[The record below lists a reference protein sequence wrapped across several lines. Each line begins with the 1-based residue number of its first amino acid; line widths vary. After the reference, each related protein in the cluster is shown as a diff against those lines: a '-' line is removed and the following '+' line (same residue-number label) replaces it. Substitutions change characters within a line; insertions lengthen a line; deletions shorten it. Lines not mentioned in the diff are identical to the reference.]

1 MQTRNVG
8 IDAARAVALVAMMVA
23 HLTVQEGITAQV
35 LFGFPAALFAFI
47 AGVSMG
53 YMRAQPAEFIVRG
66 ILLIALHF
74 ALAPFSGSI
83 VVVLGTIGVC
93 MALLAW
99 APRWATPLLLWLA
112 CARTFGSAVLAP
124 SSWPYPPMMWA
135 TLMIA
140 GILFKRYMPLWPG
153 LVVGG
158 ALFALDVA
166 LRWTTPLPPLLDA
179 TGHTGGLMDVVGSVG
194 ASISICALCCLAQRW
209 LGWLAPLGRMPLTLY
224 CIHVLTAEW
233 LNVWVTVGGAI
244 VIAYVWLAIFQRGPL
259 ETVIRRITAVVKEN
273 NREKARS

>member
-99 APRWATPLLLWLA
+99 APRWDTPLLLWLA
-112 CARTFGSAVLAP
+112 CALTFGSAVLAP

>member
-1 MQTRNVG
+1 MQTRNLG

-23 HLTVQEGITAQV
+23 HLTVQDGITAQV

-99 APRWATPLLLWLA
+99 APRWDTPLLLWLA
-112 CARTFGSAVLAP
+112 CALTFGSAVLAP

-140 GILFKRYMPLWPG
+140 GILFKRHMPLWPG

-194 ASISICALCCLAQRW
+194 ASISICSLCCLAQRW

-244 VIAYVWLAIFQRGPL
+244 VIAYVWLAVFPRGPL

-273 NREKARS
+273 NREKVRS

>member
-23 HLTVQEGITAQV
+23 HLTVQDGITAQV

-99 APRWATPLLLWLA
+99 APRWDTPLLLLLA
-112 CARTFGSAVLAP
+112 CALAFGSAVLAP

-140 GILFKRYMPLWPG
+140 GILFKRHMPLWPG

-194 ASISICALCCLAQRW
+194 ASISICSLCCLAQRW

-244 VIAYVWLAIFQRGPL
+244 VIAYVWLAKFKRGPL

-273 NREKARS
+273 NREKVRS

>member
-8 IDAARAVALVAMMVA
+8 IDAARALALVAMMVA

-99 APRWATPLLLWLA
+99 APRWDTPLLLWLA
-112 CARTFGSAVLAP
+112 CALTFGSAVLAP

-179 TGHTGGLMDVVGSVG
+179 TGHTGGLIDVVGSVG

>member
-8 IDAARAVALVAMMVA
+8 IDTARAVALVAMMVA
-23 HLTVQEGITAQV
+23 HLTVQDGITAQV

-99 APRWATPLLLWLA
+99 APRWDTPLLLWLA
-112 CARTFGSAVLAP
+112 CALTFGSAVLAP

-140 GILFKRYMPLWPG
+140 GILFKRHMPLWPG

-179 TGHTGGLMDVVGSVG
+179 TGHTGGLIDVVGSVG
-194 ASISICALCCLAQRW
+194 ASISICSLCCLAQRW

-224 CIHVLTAEW
+224 CIHVLTSEW

-244 VIAYVWLAIFQRGPL
+244 VIAYVWLAIFKRGPL

>member
-35 LFGFPAALFAFI
+35 LCGFPAALFAFI

-99 APRWATPLLLWLA
+99 APRWDTPLLLWLA
-112 CARTFGSAVLAP
+112 CALTFGSAVLAP

>member
-23 HLTVQEGITAQV
+23 HLTVQDGITAQV

-99 APRWATPLLLWLA
+99 APRWDTPLLLWLA
-112 CARTFGSAVLAP
+112 CALTFGSAVLAP

-179 TGHTGGLMDVVGSVG
+179 TGHTGGLIDVVGSVG
-194 ASISICALCCLAQRW
+194 ASISICSLCCLAQRW

-244 VIAYVWLAIFQRGPL
+244 VIAYVWLAVFPRGPL

>member
-23 HLTVQEGITAQV
+23 HLTVQDGITAQV

-99 APRWATPLLLWLA
+99 APRWDTPLLLWLA
-112 CARTFGSAVLAP
+112 CALTFGSAVLAP

-140 GILFKRYMPLWPG
+140 GILFKRHMPLWPG

-179 TGHTGGLMDVVGSVG
+179 TGHTGGLIDVVGSVG
-194 ASISICALCCLAQRW
+194 ASISICSLCCLAQRW

-244 VIAYVWLAIFQRGPL
+244 VIAYVWLAVFPRGPL

-273 NREKARS
+273 NREKVRS

>member
-99 APRWATPLLLWLA
+99 APRWDTPLLLWLA
-112 CARTFGSAVLAP
+112 CALTFGSAVLAP

-244 VIAYVWLAIFQRGPL
+244 VIAYLWLAIFQRGPL

>member
-99 APRWATPLLLWLA
+99 APRWDTPLLLWLA
-112 CARTFGSAVLAP
+112 SALTFGSAVLAP

>member
-23 HLTVQEGITAQV
+23 HLTVQDGITAQV

-99 APRWATPLLLWLA
+99 APRWDTPLLLWLA
-112 CARTFGSAVLAP
+112 CALTFGSAVLAP

-179 TGHTGGLMDVVGSVG
+179 TGHTGGLIDVVGSVG
-194 ASISICALCCLAQRW
+194 ASISICSLCCLAQRW

-244 VIAYVWLAIFQRGPL
+244 VIAYVWLAIFKRGPL

-273 NREKARS
+273 NREKVRS

>member
-23 HLTVQEGITAQV
+23 HLTVQDGITAQV

-99 APRWATPLLLWLA
+99 APRWDTPLLLWLA
-112 CARTFGSAVLAP
+112 CALTFGSAVLAP

-179 TGHTGGLMDVVGSVG
+179 TGHTGGLIDVVGSVG
-194 ASISICALCCLAQRW
+194 ASISICSLCCLAQRW

-224 CIHVLTAEW
+224 CIHVLTSEW
-233 LNVWVTVGGAI
+233 LNVWVSVGGAI
-244 VIAYVWLAIFQRGPL
+244 VIAYAWLAIFKRGPL

-273 NREKARS
+273 NREKVRS

>member
-23 HLTVQEGITAQV
+23 HLTVQDGITAQV

-99 APRWATPLLLWLA
+99 APRWDTPLLLWLA
-112 CARTFGSAVLAP
+112 CALTFGSAVLAP
-124 SSWPYPPMMWA
+124 SSWPYPLLMWA

-140 GILFKRYMPLWPG
+140 GILFKRHMPLWPG

-158 ALFALDVA
+158 VLFALDVA

-179 TGHTGGLMDVVGSVG
+179 TGHTGGLIDVVGSVG
-194 ASISICALCCLAQRW
+194 ASISICSLCCLAQRW

-244 VIAYVWLAIFQRGPL
+244 VIAYVWLAVFPRGPL

-273 NREKARS
+273 NREKVRS

>member
-99 APRWATPLLLWLA
+99 APRWDTPLLLWLA
-112 CARTFGSAVLAP
+112 CALTFGSAVLAP

-179 TGHTGGLMDVVGSVG
+179 TGHTGGLMDVIGSVG
-194 ASISICALCCLAQRW
+194 ASISICSLCCLAQRW

-244 VIAYVWLAIFQRGPL
+244 VIAYAWLAIFKRGPL

-273 NREKARS
+273 NREKVRS

>member
-99 APRWATPLLLWLA
+99 APRWDTPLLLWFA
-112 CARTFGSAVLAP
+112 CALTFGSAVLAP

>member
-1 MQTRNVG
+1 MQTRNLG

-53 YMRAQPAEFIVRG
+53 YMRARPAEFIVRG
-66 ILLIALHF
+66 VCLIALHF

-99 APRWATPLLLWLA
+99 APRWDTPLLLWLA
-112 CARTFGSAVLAP
+112 CALTFGSAVLAP

-194 ASISICALCCLAQRW
+194 ASISICSLCCLAQRW

-244 VIAYVWLAIFQRGPL
+244 VIAYVWLAVFPRGPL

-273 NREKARS
+273 NREKVRS

>member
-99 APRWATPLLLWLA
+99 APRWDTPLLLWLA
-112 CARTFGSAVLAP
+112 CALTFGSAVLAP

-244 VIAYVWLAIFQRGPL
+244 VIAYIWLAIFQRGPL

>member
-99 APRWATPLLLWLA
+99 APRWDTPLLLWLA
-112 CARTFGSAVLAP
+112 CALTFGSAVLAP

-179 TGHTGGLMDVVGSVG
+179 TGHTGGVIDVVGSVG
-194 ASISICALCCLAQRW
+194 ASISICSLCCLAQRW

-244 VIAYVWLAIFQRGPL
+244 VIAYVWLAVFPRGPL

-273 NREKARS
+273 NREKVRS

>member
-99 APRWATPLLLWLA
+99 APRWDTPLLLWLA
-112 CARTFGSAVLAP
+112 CALTFGSAVLAP

-244 VIAYVWLAIFQRGPL
+244 VIAYVWLAIFKRGPL

>member
-23 HLTVQEGITAQV
+23 HLTVQDGITAQV

-74 ALAPFSGSI
+74 ALAPSSGSI

-99 APRWATPLLLWLA
+99 APRWDTPLLLWLA
-112 CARTFGSAVLAP
+112 CALAFGSAVLAP

-135 TLMIA
+135 TLMIV

-179 TGHTGGLMDVVGSVG
+179 TGHTGGLIDVVGSVG
-194 ASISICALCCLAQRW
+194 ASISICSLCCLAQRW

-244 VIAYVWLAIFQRGPL
+244 VIAYVWLAVFPRGPL

-273 NREKARS
+273 NREKVRS

>member
-8 IDAARAVALVAMMVA
+8 IDAARALALVAMMVA

-47 AGVSMG
+47 ADVSMG

-99 APRWATPLLLWLA
+99 APRWDTPLLLWLA
-112 CARTFGSAVLAP
+112 CALTFGSAVLAP

>member
-23 HLTVQEGITAQV
+23 HLTVQDGITAQV

-47 AGVSMG
+47 TGVSMG

-99 APRWATPLLLWLA
+99 APRWDTPLLLWLA
-112 CARTFGSAVLAP
+112 CALTFGSAVLAP

-140 GILFKRYMPLWPG
+140 GILFKRHMPLWPG

-194 ASISICALCCLAQRW
+194 ASISICSLCCLAQRW

-244 VIAYVWLAIFQRGPL
+244 VIAYVWLAIFKRGPL

-273 NREKARS
+273 NREKVRS

>member
-23 HLTVQEGITAQV
+23 HLTVQDGITAQV

-99 APRWATPLLLWLA
+99 APRWDTPLLLWLA
-112 CARTFGSAVLAP
+112 CALTFGSAVLAP

-179 TGHTGGLMDVVGSVG
+179 TGHTGGLIDIVGSVG
-194 ASISICALCCLAQRW
+194 ASISICSLCCLAQRW

-244 VIAYVWLAIFQRGPL
+244 VIAYVWLAVFPRGPL

-273 NREKARS
+273 NREKVRS

>member
-23 HLTVQEGITAQV
+23 HLTVQDGITAQV

-74 ALAPFSGSI
+74 ALAPSSGSI

-99 APRWATPLLLWLA
+99 APRWDTPLLLWLA
-112 CARTFGSAVLAP
+112 CALTFGSAVLAP

-179 TGHTGGLMDVVGSVG
+179 TGHTGGLIDVVGSVG
-194 ASISICALCCLAQRW
+194 ASISICSLCCLAQRW

-244 VIAYVWLAIFQRGPL
+244 VIAYVWLAVFPRGPL

-273 NREKARS
+273 NREKVRS

>member
-8 IDAARAVALVAMMVA
+8 IDDARAVALVAMMVA

-99 APRWATPLLLWLA
+99 APRWDTPLLLWLA
-112 CARTFGSAVLAP
+112 CALTFGSAVLAP

>member
-8 IDAARAVALVAMMVA
+8 IDAVRAVALVAMMVA

-53 YMRAQPAEFIVRG
+53 YMRARPAEFIVRG
-66 ILLIALHF
+66 VCLIALHF

-99 APRWATPLLLWLA
+99 APRWDTPLLLWLA
-112 CARTFGSAVLAP
+112 CALTFGSAVLAP
-124 SSWPYPPMMWA
+124 SSWPYPLLMWA

-140 GILFKRYMPLWPG
+140 GILFKRHMPLWPG

-194 ASISICALCCLAQRW
+194 ASISICSLCCLAQRW

-244 VIAYVWLAIFQRGPL
+244 VIAYVWLAVFPRGPL

-273 NREKARS
+273 NREKVRS

>member
-23 HLTVQEGITAQV
+23 HLTVQDGITAQV

-99 APRWATPLLLWLA
+99 APRWDTPLLLWLA
-112 CARTFGSAVLAP
+112 CALTFGSAVLAP
-124 SSWPYPPMMWA
+124 SSWPYPPIMWA

-179 TGHTGGLMDVVGSVG
+179 TGHTGGLIDVVGSVG
-194 ASISICALCCLAQRW
+194 ASISICSLCCLAQRW

-244 VIAYVWLAIFQRGPL
+244 VIAYVWLAVFPRGPL

-273 NREKARS
+273 NREKVRS

>member
-99 APRWATPLLLWLA
+99 APRWDTPLLLWLA
-112 CARTFGSAVLAP
+112 CALTFGSAVLAP

-179 TGHTGGLMDVVGSVG
+179 TGHTGGLIDVVGSVG
-194 ASISICALCCLAQRW
+194 ASISICSLCCLAQRW

-244 VIAYVWLAIFQRGPL
+244 VIAYVWLAVFPRGPL

-273 NREKARS
+273 NREKVRS

>member
-99 APRWATPLLLWLA
+99 APRWDTPLLLWLA
-112 CARTFGSAVLAP
+112 CALTFGSAVLAP
-124 SSWPYPPMMWA
+124 SS
-135 TLMIA
+135 
-140 GILFKRYMPLWPG
+140 
-153 LVVGG
+153 
-158 ALFALDVA
+158 
-166 LRWTTPLPPLLDA
+166 
-179 TGHTGGLMDVVGSVG
+179 
-194 ASISICALCCLAQRW
+194 
-209 LGWLAPLGRMPLTLY
+209 
-224 CIHVLTAEW
+224 
-233 LNVWVTVGGAI
+233 
-244 VIAYVWLAIFQRGPL
+244 
-259 ETVIRRITAVVKEN
+259 RRT
-273 NREKARS
+273 RP

>member
-99 APRWATPLLLWLA
+99 APRWDTPLLLWLA
-112 CARTFGSAVLAP
+112 CALTFGSAVLAP

-209 LGWLAPLGRMPLTLY
+209 LGWLAPLGRMPLPLY

>member
-99 APRWATPLLLWLA
+99 APRWDTPLLLWLA
-112 CARTFGSAVLAP
+112 CALTFGSAVLAP

-179 TGHTGGLMDVVGSVG
+179 TGHTGGLMDVVGSVE

>member
-99 APRWATPLLLWLA
+99 APRWDTPLLLWLA
-112 CARTFGSAVLAP
+112 CALTFGSAVLAP

-273 NREKARS
+273 NREKARG

>member
-99 APRWATPLLLWLA
+99 APR
-112 CARTFGSAVLAP
+112 
-124 SSWPYPPMMWA
+124 
-135 TLMIA
+135 
-140 GILFKRYMPLWPG
+140 
-153 LVVGG
+153 
-158 ALFALDVA
+158 
-166 LRWTTPLPPLLDA
+166 
-179 TGHTGGLMDVVGSVG
+179 
-194 ASISICALCCLAQRW
+194 
-209 LGWLAPLGRMPLTLY
+209 
-224 CIHVLTAEW
+224 
-233 LNVWVTVGGAI
+233 
-244 VIAYVWLAIFQRGPL
+244 
-259 ETVIRRITAVVKEN
+259 
-273 NREKARS
+273 

>member
-99 APRWATPLLLWLA
+99 APRWDTPLLLWLA
-112 CARTFGSAVLAP
+112 CALTFGSAVLAP

-179 TGHTGGLMDVVGSVG
+179 TGHTGGLIDVVGSVG
-194 ASISICALCCLAQRW
+194 ASISICSLCCLAQRW

>member
-1 MQTRNVG
+1 
-8 IDAARAVALVAMMVA
+8 
-23 HLTVQEGITAQV
+23 
-35 LFGFPAALFAFI
+35 
-47 AGVSMG
+47 
-53 YMRAQPAEFIVRG
+53 
-66 ILLIALHF
+66 
-74 ALAPFSGSI
+74 
-83 VVVLGTIGVC
+83 
-93 MALLAW
+93 
-99 APRWATPLLLWLA
+99 
-112 CARTFGSAVLAP
+112 
-124 SSWPYPPMMWA
+124 MMWA